1 MLSQQQPKEL
11 GMLVVI
17 PRKKNRK
24 FMKSGKSKEI
34 RNNGTKR
41 TSLTSET
48 INKRQG
54 SNGKP
59 REEASKR
66 QANLLEGRHEELYRK
81 AGYMV

>member
-17 PRKKNRK
+17 PRRNNRK

-41 TSLTSET
+41 SSSTSEER
-48 INKRQG
+48 NKRQG
-54 SNGKP
+54 STGRT

-66 QANLLEGRHEELYRK
+66 QANLLEGMHEELYRK
-81 AGYMV
+81 AGYTV

>member
-17 PRKKNRK
+17 PRKKNRN

-66 QANLLEGRHEELYRK
+66 LANLLEGRHEELYRK